1 MWNGL
6 DNKPYWSYS
15 RDQGETWSNATMI
28 APPIN
33 LSGTGFPVV
42 VAGDE
47 GTVAFGYVGETAGED
62 EVWNAYLTYT
72 TDAFNETPL
81 LTTVQL
87 NGARRPDRHR
97 TGLRLQPMRRSR

>member
-1 MWNGL
+1 
-6 DNKPYWSYS
+6 
-15 RDQGETWSNATMI
+15 MI

-47 GTVAFGYVGETAGED
+47 GTAAFGHAGETAGED

-72 TDAFNETPL
+72 TDAFNETL
-81 LTTVQL
+81 C
-87 NGARRPDRHR
+87 
-97 TGLRLQPMRRSR
+97 